1 VRTNRRPP
9 NKIIIT
15 PERVVAELRASG
27 GGGGGADGASGA
39 VVFLF
44 KRSASAPSVPSATS
58 TLTFATGVLTG
69 HDNGWSQ
76 SVPTADGNPLYV
88 ITASASAS
96 TATVTIGTGE
106 WSTPAI
112 MAQDGADGTDGTDG
126 VDGTDGADGAAW
138 TVYPVT
144 VTTARQMWVESVVS
158 HPGMTSS
165 ATLRAW
171 LRAGLNSDEN
181 TADMMPGVI
190 VTATPGTDQVT
201 LTLVS
206 PIPMSGPV
214 KVTYEVLG

>member
-1 VRTNRRPP
+1 MRTNRRPP
-9 NKIIIT
+9 NRIELT
-15 PERVVAELRASG
+15 PERVLAELRASG
-27 GGGGGADGASGA
+27 GGGGGTDGASGT

-44 KRSASAPSVPSATS
+44 KRSATAPAVPSVTS

-69 HDNGWSQ
+69 HDNGWTQ
-76 SVPTADGNPLYV
+76 AVPAANGNPLYV
-88 ITASASAS
+88 ITAKASAT

-112 MAQDGADGTDGTDG
+112 LAQDGTNGTNGTN
-126 VDGTDGADGAAW
+126 GTDGAAW

-144 VTTARQMWVESVVS
+144 VTTARQLWVESVVS

-171 LRAGLNSDEN
+171 LRAGLDSDEN